1 MKKSLALILS
11 FTIMGST
18 ALLYGH
24 NQISA
29 EDTAPAEAQADN
41 GQTEK
46 DPVRVR
52 YQYLLTKG
60 RERILEMD
68 SRFDMFPE
76 FVQFALADLNGD
88 GVEDLLIHDK
98 LNRVV
103 HVADTEKN
111 EVGEFP
117 GTVAFYP
124 DGTAVRILTDTLK
137 LASDFVPYEV
147 YKYNKGTNK
156 YESVGKVD
164 AWEKSYVSTDSAGN
178 PFPADIDTVGKGIVY
193 YLDGSD
199 TPVNQ
204 TDYEAWRASM
214 LPALKQISLSYLPLT
229 QENIDNIDTAPRNLP
244 VITTTEA
251 VTTPEITT
259 TEEVTT
265 TVTTTEETTVITTE
279 ATTEATTVA
288 TTEATTEATT
298 TAEVTTTVTTTVT
311 EPKFENS
318 EYDIDGNN
326 VINTADILKLTQV
339 LMTPEKY
346 PDIKNK
352 ADINSNGS
360 VGLTDLLALIRFMK
374 A

>member
-11 FTIMGST
+11 FTIMGGT
-18 ALLYGH
+18 ALLYNH

-29 EDTAPAEAQADN
+29 EDTAPAESQNANEQA
-41 GQTEK
+41 EK

-52 YQYLLTKG
+52 YQYLLTRG
-60 RERILEMD
+60 REEILNRD
-68 SRFDMFPE
+68 SRFDWFPE
-76 FVQFALADLNGD
+76 LVQFAIDDVNGD

-98 LNRVV
+98 FNKVV
-103 HVADTEKN
+103 HIADTDKN
-111 EVGEFP
+111 EVGEFA
-117 GTVAFYP
+117 GTAAFYP
-124 DGTAVRILTDTLK
+124 DGTAVRILTDTRK
-137 LASDFVPYEV
+137 LTSNFVPYEV
-147 YKYNKGTNK
+147 YKYNKETNK

-164 AWEKSYVSTDSAGN
+164 AWEKSYASKDASGN
-178 PFPADIDTVGKGIVY
+178 PFPADVDTVGKGIVY

-204 TDYEAWRASM
+204 TDYEAWRSKM
-214 LPALKQISLSYLPLT
+214 LPGLKQMTLSYLPLT
-229 QENIDNIDTAPRNLP
+229 QENIDKIDTTPRNVP
-244 VITTTEA
+244 AVTTTEA
-251 VTTPEITT
+251 VTTPEVTTTT

-265 TVTTTEETTVITTE
+265 VAETTAV
-279 ATTEATTVA
+279 

-298 TAEVTTTVTTTVT
+298 TAEVTTAVTTTVT

-326 VINTADILKLTQV
+326 VINTADIIKLTQV
-339 LMTPEKY
+339 LMAPEKY
-346 PDIKNK
+346 PDIKGK

-360 VGLTDLLALIRFMK
+360 VGLTDLLTLIRFMK

>member
-103 HVADTEKN
+103 HVDDTDKN
-111 EVGEFP
+111 
-117 GTVAFYP
+117 
-124 DGTAVRILTDTLK
+124 
-137 LASDFVPYEV
+137 
-147 YKYNKGTNK
+147 
-156 YESVGKVD
+156 
-164 AWEKSYVSTDSAGN
+164 
-178 PFPADIDTVGKGIVY
+178 
-193 YLDGSD
+193 
-199 TPVNQ
+199 
-204 TDYEAWRASM
+204 
-214 LPALKQISLSYLPLT
+214 
-229 QENIDNIDTAPRNLP
+229 
-244 VITTTEA
+244 
-251 VTTPEITT
+251 
-259 TEEVTT
+259 
-265 TVTTTEETTVITTE
+265 
-279 ATTEATTVA
+279 
-288 TTEATTEATT
+288 
-298 TAEVTTTVTTTVT
+298 
-311 EPKFENS
+311 
-318 EYDIDGNN
+318 
-326 VINTADILKLTQV
+326 
-339 LMTPEKY
+339 
-346 PDIKNK
+346 
-352 ADINSNGS
+352 
-360 VGLTDLLALIRFMK
+360 
-374 A
+374 